1 VDTPADLSDPALGA
15 LLEAI
20 WHRLA
25 RAALDRRAGWRH
37 PALASVDASGAPRV
51 RTLVLRGA
59 DRAAPALLLHTDA
72 RSAKAAEIAR
82 DPRVALLF
90 WDEAARWQLRIE
102 GEAALAADPAT
113 FAALP
118 PPARSVYAVDP
129 APGTPI
135 ATPGTLRAADAAAS
149 FRVVRVAPRQ
159 MEWRDIGGAHRR
171 ARFELA
177 SGRASWLVP

>member
-1 VDTPADLSDPALGA
+1 MDAPSVPSDPALGA
-15 LLEAI
+15 VLEAI
-20 WHRLA
+20 WRKLA
-25 RAALDRRAGWRH
+25 CAAQDRRAGWRH

-90 WDEAARWQLRIE
+90 WDQAARLQLRIE
-102 GEAALAADPAT
+102 GEAALAADPAM

-118 PPARSVYAVDP
+118 PLARSVYAVDP

-135 ATPGTLRAADAAAS
+135 AAPETLGAADPAVA
-149 FRVVRVAPRQ
+149 FRVVRVVPRQ
-159 MEWRDIGGAHRR
+159 MEWLDIAGAHRR

-177 SGRASWLVP
+177 SGRAGWLVP